1 MSLAVPRRAYRPE
14 PGTDG
19 AAGIVHRRWR
29 TSVVPGDVL
38 LTFLALAV
46 SSLPL
51 VHHGVTPGGRWALA
65 LGLVLPLLVRRTAPV
80 LALALIGAVSLVQL
94 GAGVRSPGELALLI
108 ALFTVADR
116 RPRRLALIA
125 AAGVEV
131 LAAVAAVTVEA
142 GHDGSWLSVLF
153 ISGLVAAAYFAGNS
167 LQTRRAYLAAAVDRA
182 ERLERERDQLQQLAV
197 TDERNRI
204 ARELHDII
212 AHSLSVMITL
222 ADAARTDHP
231 AIATAADQAMAQVSA
246 TGREAMGEMRRLL
259 GVLRDGEAAVPM
271 TPQPTLGQ
279 LEELLEQSRTAGLP
293 TRLTMVG
300 RPVPVAGP
308 LQATVYRI
316 VQEALTNTL
325 KHAQQPTRVTV
336 ALTWKPQRLEIDV
349 SDDGVAVPPVEPGP
363 GSHGIVGMRE
373 RVGLF
378 DGQMT
383 SGPGRAGGWTVAV
396 ALPVPAD
403 VT

>member
-1 MSLAVPRRAYRPE
+1 MSLALPRRPVRE
-14 PGTDG
+14 PG
-19 AAGIVHRRWR
+19 AGVLRRGWR
-29 TSVVPGDVL
+29 NSVVPGDVL
-38 LTFLALAV
+38 LTALLLAL

-51 VHHGVTPGGRWALA
+51 IHDAAPPGWRWVLTLA
-65 LGLVLPLLVRRTAPV
+65 LVLPLVARRTAPV
-80 LALALIGAVSLVQL
+80 LALSLIGAVALVHL
-94 GAGVRSPGELALLI
+94 LAAVRSPAELALLI

-116 RPRRLALIA
+116 RPRRQALIA
-125 AAGVEV
+125 AGAVEV

-142 GHDGSWLSVLF
+142 TQDGSWLSLLF

-204 ARELHDII
+204 ARELHDIV

-222 ADAARTDHP
+222 ADAARSDDHHTP
-231 AIATAADQAMAQVSA
+231 TAADLAMAQVSA
-246 TGREAMGEMRRLL
+246 TGREAMAEMRRLL
-259 GVLRDGEAAVPM
+259 GVLRNGEAATPLA
-271 TPQPTLGQ
+271 PQPTLAQ
-279 LEELLEQSRTAGLP
+279 LEELLEQSRAAGLP
-293 TRLTMVG
+293 ARLTMVG

-316 VQEALTNTL
+316 VQEALTNAL

-336 ALTWKPQRLEIDV
+336 ALTWTPQLLEIEV
-349 SDDGVAVPPVEPGP
+349 SDDGVAVPPVQPGP

-378 DGQMT
+378 DGRMT
-383 SGPGRAGGWTVAV
+383 SGPGRTGGWTVAV

-403 VT
+403 GS

>member
-1 MSLAVPRRAYRPE
+1 MSLALPRRVVRPE
-14 PGTDG
+14 PGPNGVVGTT
-19 AAGIVHRRWR
+19 RRGWR
-29 TSVVPGDVL
+29 ESVVPGDVL
-38 LTFLALAV
+38 LTLLALAV

-51 VHHGVTPGGRWALA
+51 IHDEVAPGGRWALT

-80 LALALIGAVSLVQL
+80 LALSVIGAVSLIQL
-94 GAGVRSPGELALLI
+94 VADVRSPGELALLI

-116 RPRRLALIA
+116 RPRRQALIA
-125 AAGVEV
+125 AAAVEV
-131 LAAVAAVTVEA
+131 LAAVAALTLEA
-142 GHDGSWLSVLF
+142 GQDGSWLSLLF

-222 ADAARTDHP
+222 ADAARTDDRSVS
-231 AIATAADQAMAQVSA
+231 TAADQAMAQVSA
-246 TGREAMGEMRRLL
+246 TGREAMAEMRRLL
-259 GVLRDGEAAVPM
+259 GVLRDGEAAIPL

-279 LEELLEQSRTAGLP
+279 LEELLEQSRAAGLP
-293 TRLTMVG
+293 ARLTMVG

-316 VQEALTNTL
+316 VQEALTNAL

-349 SDDGVAVPPVEPGP
+349 SDDGAAVPDVEPGP

-383 SGPGRAGGWTVAV
+383 SGPGRSGGWTVAV

-403 VT
+403 VA